1 MSSVAGDVDIRKV
14 LRTLRLIWVAMLFS
28 LCIYLFIGHYMK
40 GQLILSASANL
51 ALDKLRI
58 VLYAISILT
67 ITSIKYFR
75 RFLLSRPSD
84 IVRTVQMP
92 GPLQH
97 PVCSKYTTTMIVS
110 LGLAE
115 SVGIYG
121 FVLSMIG
128 HNPID
133 LYLLLLVSAATMYYY
148 QPREDELAALLA
160 QDQRQ
165 PNKAL

>member
-1 MSSVAGDVDIRKV
+1 MSSVAGDVDIKRV
-14 LRTLRLIWVAMLFS
+14 LRTLRLLWAAMLFS
-28 LCIYLFIGHYMK
+28 LCIYLIIGHYMK

-67 ITSIKYFR
+67 ITSIKYIR
-75 RFLLSRPSD
+75 GFLLSRPSD
-84 IVRTVQMP
+84 IVRTVRMT

-97 PVCSKYTTTMIVS
+97 PVFSKYTTSMIVS
-110 LGLAE
+110 LALAE

-128 HNPID
+128 GKPID

-148 QPREDELAALLA
+148 RPREDELAALLS
-160 QDQRQ
+160 QYQRQ
-165 PNKAL
+165 PNKSL